1 MNYDERANLINS
13 LSEAVNKKTGTLDKK
28 VKRFNPS
35 TGTIYC
41 NNNVE
46 YDKDS
51 IIEARKNIE
60 DRRSRYE
67 RNGDAEGLRLCDI
80 SSALMELYLNEI
92 DEAQKDK

>member
-13 LSEAVNKKTGTLDKK
+13 LSEAVNKRTGNEGNK

-41 NNNVE
+41 NNDVE
-46 YDKDS
+46 YDKTS
-51 IIEARKNIE
+51 IIEARKKLE
-60 DRRSRYE
+60 DRRAIYE
-67 RNGDAEGLRLCDI
+67 RNGDAEGIRLCDI

-92 DEAQKDK
+92 DENQKNK